1 MVAPRRVARVVA
13 VVTLVCLLCHLTSW
27 IVYGDTATFT
37 STVPGLSASI
47 RGLQNVNDVSRSDLR
62 VDSQHGLDKTQTD
75 KVRHSV
81 RVFCFQWENYRHKH
95 ARVLLG
101 ALGVAKTLPG
111 STESLTPS
119 FGPDKL
125 EFVSFVI

>member
-1 MVAPRRVARVVA
+1 MEAAPRRVARTVA

-75 KVRHSV
+75 KVRHL
-81 RVFCFQWENYRHKH
+81 
-95 ARVLLG
+95 RVLFSVGKLSPHKYPR
-101 ALGVAKTLPG
+101 GVWVHL
-111 STESLTPS
+111 
-119 FGPDKL
+119 
-125 EFVSFVI
+125 V